1 MIDEG
6 GEGGGGGTGRRW
18 MVTRVFE
25 KASGRLIIEFFDFQE
40 RTRTRT
46 SGRARGR
53 ARTPTRV
60 RVLGVR
66 PKP

>member
-1 MIDEG
+1 MVDEG
-6 GEGGGGGTGRRW
+6 GEGGKGRRR

-46 SGRARGR
+46 SARPRAR
-53 ARTPTRV
+53 ARTRTRV